1 MSNPIEI
8 EISPGELID
17 RYSIILIK
25 TAYIMDGNKINNIRA
40 EKEMLTKKYN
50 ELDNP
55 HKESQLKS
63 LIYVNSLIWDLEN
76 EIREH
81 HTWDFLNRKVA
92 KTAKE
97 IAQKND
103 ERYQLKRSINIACGY
118 ESCTEEKSHC

>member
-1 MSNPIEI
+1 MSKPIEI

-25 TAYIMDGNKINNIRA
+25 TAYIMDGRKIQNIRT
-40 EKEMLTKKYN
+40 EKDILTKKYN

-76 EIREH
+76 DIREH

-97 IAQKND
+97 IAQRND
-103 ERYQLKRSINIACGY
+103 ERHQLKRSINIACGY